1 MDQQAYGRMLK
12 KSASFF
18 SLRSDPQRGPSRLT
32 NSAARTDVVL
42 LIRRTVRPRGYASG
56 LLSLRPCPR
65 NGASRRAGVGRVRRL
80 AFLSILRWFPRSL
93 LAVRDPFLTVRLFKM
108 IDDVV
113 GFRQH
118 NVSILKDWDI
128 ILA

>member
-1 MDQQAYGRMLK
+1 
-12 KSASFF
+12 
-18 SLRSDPQRGPSRLT
+18 
-32 NSAARTDVVL
+32 VVL

-113 GFRQH
+113 GFCQH

-128 ILA
+128 MLA